1 MHHWTPFLGSQN
13 GFQKRWLEK
22 RELFMHFW
30 YSKTTKIKVYDEQ
43 KEPFEKANKTLKKI
57 FCAMCRRKVKSF
69 FRGCILSRI
78 VVCHKRIFQEMVPKE
93 SSQVLTA
100 LCPYHSGWK
109 LPKNLIFQHFWNKII
124 IILAQK
130 FNYQKK
136 SEDWKW
142 DIFGWF
148 SHTVYIFFVPFIWL
162 FLFCSRRF
170 NTSCHFLFDLIF
182 CIGGRE
188 WKSPADLKQQS
199 KWGFSSQSQ
208 SSSRTSVFNCDP
220 ELEIRNCIN
229 QKIAWLLGYTAGFA
243 TSS

>member
-1 MHHWTPFLGSQN
+1 MFKKLISKIFICVTSGFSSWSAFDTRWLWSRWHPGAFQLQRRRKSMHHWTPFLGSQN

-100 LCPYHSGWK
+100 LRP
-109 LPKNLIFQHFWNKII
+109 
-124 IILAQK
+124 
-130 FNYQKK
+130 
-136 SEDWKW
+136 
-142 DIFGWF
+142 
-148 SHTVYIFFVPFIWL
+148 
-162 FLFCSRRF
+162 
-170 NTSCHFLFDLIF
+170 
-182 CIGGRE
+182 
-188 WKSPADLKQQS
+188 
-199 KWGFSSQSQ
+199 
-208 SSSRTSVFNCDP
+208 
-220 ELEIRNCIN
+220 
-229 QKIAWLLGYTAGFA
+229 
-243 TSS
+243 